1 MSTLYRNP
9 SPITNARETFS
20 PSDAADFRG
29 FLINMDGRDSE
40 AARAGPDEPPRTP
53 EPFRSYVDLATTGR
67 TTPARLLAGTL
78 VVVVVATL
86 FMVGLMALGA
96 FAIGFGWL
104 AEPFGNEVIGNDV
117 FSAFLGSRAFL
128 AAAILGIAGIWAGV
142 WLALRLI
149 HGRRL
154 GSVLGL
160 GRRIAW
166 RDFAKAAAAT
176 TLVAGIG
183 IALNFMIDP
192 SVRRSDMPVAS
203 WIWALPVMAAILL
216 AQTSAEEL
224 MFRGYLPQA
233 LATRFRSPLVWAV
246 LPALLFAVLH
256 WQPASGPLLLAII
269 IGAIAVFAAAA
280 TVLTVV
286 TGNLGAAMGM
296 HFANNV
302 FAFLVMSSET
312 PAAPCRSTSPGRS
325 TTPAGRGSRS

>member
-1 MSTLYRNP
+1 MSL
-9 SPITNARETFS
+9 
-20 PSDAADFRG
+20 
-29 FLINMDGRDSE
+29 
-40 AARAGPDEPPRTP
+40 P
-53 EPFRSYVDLATTGR
+53 EHPQPFRSYVDLAAAGR
-67 TTPARLLAGTL
+67 TSLPRILAGTL
-78 VVVVVATL
+78 LVVVVATL
-86 FMVGLMALGA
+86 LMIALMALGA

-104 AEPFGNEVIGNDV
+104 AAPFGNDVIGADV

-128 AAAILGIAGIWAGV
+128 AAAILGIAGIWPGV

-149 HGRRL
+149 HKRSL

-160 GRRIAW
+160 SRRIAW
-166 RDFAKAAAAT
+166 RDFARAMAAT

-216 AQTSAEEL
+216 AQTSAEEV

-233 LATRFRSPLVWAV
+233 LATKYASPLVWAV
-246 LPALLFAVLH
+246 LPALLFAILH

-312 PAAPCRSTSPGRS
+312 PGRALSLYVARPLDDAGWTGLEILMLAVGQIAITGIILGLLVWRASPFCVRPKAVVPS
-325 TTPAGRGSRS
+325 PADRWADA